1 MTGNTT
7 VVGSSPDEARAFVAA
22 ETARW
27 NAAVKN
33 AKAK

>member
-7 VVGSSPDEARAFVAA
+7 VVGGSPDEARAFVAA
-22 ETARW
+22 ETTRW

-33 AKAK
+33 AKK